1 MRCIR
6 SRRTAIVFPSGN
18 GIAVL
23 VVGVI
28 LHLVVLRCGT
38 L

>member
-1 MRCIR
+1 MN
-6 SRRTAIVFPSGN
+6 AL

-28 LHLVVLRCGT
+28 MTVVGGVRFVIAAFAHLLIK
-38 L
+38 